1 MKSFLTMLAL
11 VVTLLFGLGRMVASA
26 QAADQAEMDAESLF
40 AQARTMLADK
50 TIRDVSAVPQ
60 MLEKCAEQGHLP
72 ARMLLLD
79 VYEGTRV
86 GIDPKPEKAFALALE
101 LASEEQGRANEKNVT
116 RADFLSAR
124 NEALY
129 RLALFYE
136 RGKGCKASPYDAL
149 QRMKEAATAGLTK
162 ARSELARYLM
172 NGVGCKPDP
181 RRARKLLME
190 LARSAPQTPHVFFY
204 MGYLYMN
211 GLGMHG
217 PNMIM
222 ARKLYEMGEKVGDA
236 RAINNLAAMYERGLA
251 APRNFSKA
259 LKLYKKAASLGCKEA
274 SANVQRLAYKAGV
287 RSDATWRLRVYRA
300 AHRVLQ
306 ALPLSP
312 TIAVLLERAL
322 TIARG
327 EES

>member
-11 VVTLLFGLGRMVASA
+11 VVTLLFGLGGMVASA

-222 ARKLYEMGEKVGDA
+222 ARKLYEMGEKVG
-236 RAINNLAAMYERGLA
+236 